1 LKQRLDS
8 PFEKETE
15 TMNRLPKFQGEKL
28 VKQLL
33 DCRFEKEIKNMD
45 RLAKIQGQKTC

>member
-1 LKQRLDS
+1 
-8 PFEKETE
+8 
-15 TMNRLPKFQGEKL
+15 MNRLPKFQGEKL

-45 RLAKIQGQKTC
+45 RLAKIQGQKRVETTARFSI